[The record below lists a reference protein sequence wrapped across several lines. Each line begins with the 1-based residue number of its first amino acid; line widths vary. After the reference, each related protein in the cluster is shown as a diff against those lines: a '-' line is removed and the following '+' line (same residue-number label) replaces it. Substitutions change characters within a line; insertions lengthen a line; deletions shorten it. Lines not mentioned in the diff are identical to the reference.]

1 MFQSPIGAAFNPK
14 CRPDGALEVQSL
26 VFFYQNNSPTGF
38 STPNL
43 HFE

>member
-1 MFQSPIGAAFNPK
+1 MFQSPIGATFWIK

-38 STPNL
+38 STLNS
-43 HFE
+43 H